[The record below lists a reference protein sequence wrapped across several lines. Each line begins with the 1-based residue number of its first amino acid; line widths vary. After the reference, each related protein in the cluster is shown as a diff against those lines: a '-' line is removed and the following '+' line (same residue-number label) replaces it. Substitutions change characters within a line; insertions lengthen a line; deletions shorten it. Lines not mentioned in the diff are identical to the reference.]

1 MKICRKCLEFK
12 DMLEFHKNK
21 QTKDGYAAYCK
32 PCKSELD
39 KEWISTRPDQI
50 EKRKNRS
57 KEWQKNNSE
66 QYKKSVD
73 KWKKNNSEQKW
84 MLDKKSHL
92 WTHYR
97 MTIEDY
103 QLMLKNQNGK
113 CKICEKSK
121 KLVVDHDHSCC
132 LQKNTC
138 GNCVRG
144 LLCFSC
150 NTLVG
155 YIEINKN
162 LIKSVYL
169 YLQRL

>member
-1 MKICRKCLEFK
+1 MKMCRKCLELK
-12 DMLEFHKNK
+12 DILYFHKNK

-32 PCKSELD
+32 SCKSELD
-39 KEWISTRPDQI
+39 KNWISTRPDQI
-50 EKRKNRS
+50 EKRKDRS
-57 KEWQKNNSE
+57 RQWQKNNPE

-73 KWKKNNSEQKW
+73 EWKKNNSERKW
-84 MLDKKSHL
+84 ILDKKSHL

-103 QLMLKNQNGK
+103 QSMLKSQNGK
-113 CKICEKSK
+113 RKICNKNK
-121 KLVVDHDHSCC
+121 RLVVDHDHSCC

-162 LIKSVYL
+162 LIKSVDF
-169 YLQRL
+169 YLQGL